1 MENGIVF
8 VSVEEN
14 TMDMLDQI
22 NLHMLMEDRL
32 ERILEDLEKRP
43 KGKTKKIKMANP
55 LPANRERA
63 EWNLQEIPVLFGA

>member
-1 MENGIVF
+1 
-8 VSVEEN
+8 
-14 TMDMLDQI
+14 MDMLDQI

-43 KGKTKKIKMANP
+43 KGKTKKIKTVNP

-63 EWNLQEIPVLFGA
+63 EWNLQEIPVLYGA